1 MKETNTNTNTSMLT
15 ILHDEMQSAINLAGS
30 NTNLDNDSRI
40 SRLAYPKA
48 VAIRQHIAQV
58 ESLAKKLKDKYTE
71 RIETITSDGDV
82 DVSEDGKPPAV
93 VDAYGRTWQ
102 PRIAVRQTTKVDEE
116 GVKEYLVRNQVP
128 LKVVKLAWEKNTS
141 VKETTFL
148 EVREVKEGKVKV
160 NDGTYRTLR
169 RM

>member
-1 MKETNTNTNTSMLT
+1 MKETKRETYQPIPHL
-15 ILHDEMQSAINLAGS
+15 LAEEMQAAVNLAGGIDA
-30 NTNLDNDSRI
+30 NALDHESRI
-40 SRLAYPKA
+40 NRLSYVKA

-102 PRIAVRQTTKVDEE
+102 PRIAVRATTKVDEE

-128 LKVVKLAWEKNTS
+128 LKVVRAAWEKNTS

-148 EVREVKEGKVKV
+148 EVREVKEGKEGRGK
-160 NDGTYRTLR
+160 
-169 RM
+169 

>member
-1 MKETNTNTNTSMLT
+1 MKEINTNTNTNTNTSMLT
-15 ILHDEMQSAINLAGS
+15 ILHDEMQSAINLAG
-30 NTNLDNDSRI
+30 NSRI
-40 SRLAYPKA
+40 SRLTYHKA

-82 DVSEDGKPPAV
+82 DVGEDGKPPAV

-102 PRIAVRQTTKVDEE
+102 PRIAVRATTKVDEE
-116 GVKEYLVRNQVP
+116 GVKEYLVQHQVP

-148 EVREVKEGKVKV
+148 EVREVKEGRGK
-160 NDGTYRTLR
+160 
-169 RM
+169 